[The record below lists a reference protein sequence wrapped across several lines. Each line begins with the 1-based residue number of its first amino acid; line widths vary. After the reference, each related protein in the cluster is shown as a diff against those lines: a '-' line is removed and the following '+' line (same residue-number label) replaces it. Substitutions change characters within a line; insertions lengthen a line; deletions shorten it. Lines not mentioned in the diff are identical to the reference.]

1 MAKSILN
8 IVENVLN
15 EKADESKLKIFYN
28 SDIFLRRTEQQRK
41 RAEEKARE
49 ARKPDEEETE
59 TEEETQEESVEET
72 TFPLMEG
79 KETFRVK
86 TKGVY
91 SVPNDDAKTILTLE
105 DLLAYVDRIRDDAGN
120 EITNELTIEIVRAMT
135 SNEDVSEEISKLLQR
150 NDKINLIIDYGFSE
164 EDSIGLQLN
173 KNSGVDDASLVM
185 RQNGSP
191 VSGQF
196 NPEMFKTKITNIFLK
211 EID

>member
-1 MAKSILN
+1 
-8 IVENVLN
+8 
-15 EKADESKLKIFYN
+15 
-28 SDIFLRRTEQQRK
+28 
-41 RAEEKARE
+41 
-49 ARKPDEEETE
+49 
-59 TEEETQEESVEET
+59 
-72 TFPLMEG
+72 MEG

-120 EITNELTIEIVRAMT
+120 EITNELTIEIVRAIT
-135 SNEDVSEEISKLLQR
+135 SNEDVSEEVSKLLQR